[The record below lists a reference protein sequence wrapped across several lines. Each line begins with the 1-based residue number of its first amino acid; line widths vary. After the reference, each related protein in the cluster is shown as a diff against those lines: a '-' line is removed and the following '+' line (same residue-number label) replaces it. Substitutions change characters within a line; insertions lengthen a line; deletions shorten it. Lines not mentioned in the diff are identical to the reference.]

1 MANKIICPVCKKQL
15 SRINP
20 QHLGSKNHIAAL
32 EKAGIHPSEDPALK
46 LQKTIGKKKISD
58 SNIRLAN
65 LEKMVQVLQKQQ
77 NEILRKLEFLYE
89 NLEVSFH
96 SEVKRQLGED
106 DIILAINKCVQNSEN
121 ESRWITLNEIISVL
135 KLNREE
141 DRITLNKLLV
151 EMFNKNRI
159 DLAEGGEPKY
169 PLIYQ
174 NRIFG
179 MVAIQ

>member
-1 MANKIICPVCKKQL
+1 MAKKVTCPVCKRQL
-15 SRINP
+15 SRINVN
-20 QHLGSKNHIAAL
+20 HLRSKDHVAAL
-32 EKAGIHPSEDPALK
+32 KKAGILPSKDPTLQ
-46 LQKTIGKKKISD
+46 LQKTTAEKKTSD
-58 SNIRLAN
+58 SNIKRAN
-65 LEKMVQVLQKQQ
+65 LEKIVQALQMQQ
-77 NEILRKLEFLYE
+77 IEILQKLEFLYKE
-89 NLEVSFH
+89 LEISFH
-96 SEVKRQLGED
+96 PEVKRKLVED

-121 ESRWITLNEIISVL
+121 ESRWITINDIVSVL

-141 DRITLNKLLV
+141 DRTTLNKLLV

-174 NRIFG
+174 SRIFG

>member
-1 MANKIICPVCKKQL
+1 MAKKIICPVCKKQL
-15 SRINP
+15 IRINP
-20 QHLGSKNHIAAL
+20 QHLGSRDHIAAL
-32 EKAGIHPSEDPALK
+32 EEAGIHPSEDPALT
-46 LQKTIGKKKISD
+46 LQKTTGKKKTSD
-58 SNIRLAN
+58 LDIRIAN
-65 LEKMVQVLQKQQ
+65 LEKKVQIFQKQQ

-89 NLEVSFH
+89 DLEVSFYP
-96 SEVKRQLGED
+96 EVKRKLGED

-121 ESRWITLNEIISVL
+121 ENRWITLNEIISVL
-135 KLNREE
+135 RLNREE
-141 DRITLNKLLV
+141 DRTTLNKLLL
-151 EMFNKNRI
+151 EMFSKNRI

>member
-1 MANKIICPVCKKQL
+1 M
-15 SRINP
+15 
-20 QHLGSKNHIAAL
+20 
-32 EKAGIHPSEDPALK
+32 EKA
-46 LQKTIGKKKISD
+46 
-58 SNIRLAN
+58 
-65 LEKMVQVLQKQQ
+65 VQTLQKQQ
-77 NEILRKLEFLYE
+77 NVILQKLEFLYE
-89 NLEVSFH
+89 NLEVDFRP
-96 SEVKRQLGED
+96 EVKRKLRED

-121 ESRWITLNEIISVL
+121 ESRWITLNEIVSVL

-141 DRITLNKLLV
+141 DRTTLNKLLV